1 MMCYSDIYYVT
12 NFKGVILMA
21 QTITQLVEDTK
32 ASYYDYVVKVEGGC
46 TTITTAFKSGDFANG
61 LQGIVDLSEGLSWLI
76 EVENLL
82 KEQSF
87 QIDSPISSVVPL
99 FEKLNTAIAT
109 TNYDVVIALL
119 EDELKPLFKHAA
131 EWKFEKV
138 IS

>member
-1 MMCYSDIYYVT
+1 MTENTLALI
-12 NFKGVILMA
+12 
-21 QTITQLVEDTK
+21 EDTQS
-32 ASYYDYVVKVEGGC
+32 SYYEYVVKIEGGC
-46 TTITTAFKSGDFANG
+46 MQIVNAFESNRVVEG

-76 EVENLL
+76 EAENLL

-87 QIDSPISSVVPL
+87 QIASPIASVVPL